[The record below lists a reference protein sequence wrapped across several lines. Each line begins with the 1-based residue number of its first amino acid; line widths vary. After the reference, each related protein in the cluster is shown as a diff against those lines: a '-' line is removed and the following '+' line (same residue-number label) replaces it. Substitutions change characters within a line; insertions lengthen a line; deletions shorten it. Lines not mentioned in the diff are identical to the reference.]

1 MRVSQKIEGVDK
13 VDLEDLGEGG
23 SIGVL
28 SRGIGKVGRFL
39 VDRVRRGMVGDEGEV
54 RIVMIILRVAAVV
67 MAVVMGDEENHPDVT
82 LMIGNVIGIEGTK
95 VDDRGGWTMRRRRG
109 MLGRWE

>member
-39 VDRVRRGMVGDEGEV
+39 VDRVRRGMVGGEGEV
-54 RIVMIILRVAAVV
+54 RIDMIILRVVAVGMV
-67 MAVVMGDEENHPDVT
+67 AMVDEENHLDVT

-95 VDDRGGWTMRRRRG
+95 DDDRGGWTMRRRRG